1 VFIWTADHELAFRT
15 LQQALIS
22 APVLRLP
29 DFFKQFCVKTDASDL
44 GVGAVL
50 MQQGHPIAYVSKSFG
65 PKMRGL
71 STYERVSGCAVG
83 CGAMEIISAV
93 RGIHHLD

>member
-1 VFIWTADHELAFRT
+1 
-15 LQQALIS
+15 
-22 APVLRLP
+22 
-29 DFFKQFCVKTDASDL
+29 
-44 GVGAVL
+44 
-50 MQQGHPIAYVSKSFG
+50 
-65 PKMRGL
+65 MRGL